1 MQHTDDVDG
10 PTSTDHAP
18 WWQSPSL
25 RAEPAGLTLDGVDLV
40 ALARAQ
46 GTPLFVFSAA
56 TIRRQLAGLDQALR
70 GAGVTPRIQY
80 AMKANRSP
88 GVLAAVRIVPG
99 VGLDT
104 CSPGEVD
111 LALKSGFSPEEVS
124 FNAGMLSDSDL
135 DRVAAAGVPCILD
148 SFSSLRRY
156 GARVPAGTGVGL
168 RFDPQVQ
175 VGYRARQHLAYGG
188 AKFGFEPGALPDAL
202 AAARA
207 AGLQVQ
213 GLHVHLGWGLGQD
226 AAPAVDEA
234 YARLA
239 GLARQVP
246 DLRWVNV
253 GGGLGAR
260 FCEQDQPLSLER
272 WAQAVERHL
281 APLGLPV
288 ACEPGTV
295 VAAPAG
301 VLLVTVNTVERR
313 RGLTWVGVDAGHPLN
328 PCPAL
333 YGIPITVV
341 AAERPLA
348 PPVGRVAV
356 VGHIN
361 EAGDVWDARAAL
373 PEPHEGEVLALL
385 PTGAYTT
392 SMASRHCLRGEHGE
406 VVVGQGPLGAQS
418 PSR

>member
-1 MQHTDDVDG
+1 MLHTDDVDG
-10 PTSTDHAP
+10 IAPTDHGP

-25 RAEPAGLTLDGVDLV
+25 RAGAGGLTLDGVDLV

-46 GTPLFVFSAA
+46 GTPLFASSAP
-56 TIRRQLAGLDQALR
+56 TIRRQLGLLDAALR
-70 GAGVTPRIQY
+70 AAGVEPRIQY

-88 GVLAAVRIVPG
+88 GVLATVRGVPG
-99 VGLDT
+99 VGVDT
-104 CSPGEVD
+104 CSPAEVE
-111 LALKSGFSPEEVS
+111 LALHSGFSPERVS
-124 FNAGMLSDSDL
+124 FNAGMLSDGDL

-156 GARVPAGTGVGL
+156 GARVPAGTPVGL

-188 AKFGFEPGALPDAL
+188 AKFGFEPQALPDAL

-207 AGLQVQ
+207 AGLDVQ

-246 DLRWVNV
+246 GLRWVNV

-260 FCEQDQPLSLER
+260 FCERDRPLSLER
-272 WAQAVERHL
+272 WSQAVRTHL

-348 PPVGRVAV
+348 PTEGDFAV
-356 VGHIN
+356 VGHVN

-373 PEPHEGEVLALL
+373 PLPREGEVLALL
-385 PTGAYTT
+385 PAGAYTT
-392 SMASRHCLRGEHGE
+392 SMASRHCLRGDFRE
-406 VVVGQGPLGAQS
+406 VLVG
-418 PSR
+418 